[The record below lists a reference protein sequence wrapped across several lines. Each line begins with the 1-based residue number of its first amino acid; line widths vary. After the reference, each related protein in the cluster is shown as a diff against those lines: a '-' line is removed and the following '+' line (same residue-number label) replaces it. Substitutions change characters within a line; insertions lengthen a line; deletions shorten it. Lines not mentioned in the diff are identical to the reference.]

1 MLPLIIKRLIQL
13 PILLW
18 AVVTMA
24 FFLVF
29 ATPGSPFSDEKALPP
44 SVKEK
49 ALEHY
54 GLDLPLGTQYIN
66 YIKNVFTGNL
76 GPSMKYEA
84 YSVNDII
91 AESAPI
97 SLELGCYAII
107 IALALGIP
115 IGIIAAVHH
124 NKLLDYASMSI
135 AMLGICLP
143 AFVLGPALIVL
154 FSIHLGWFNPI
165 GWDTPS
171 DRVLPSLTIG
181 LYTAAAIARLTRTG
195 MLDILSQ
202 DFIRTAKA
210 KGASTFRIVT
220 RHALRGGILPVI
232 SYLGPAIASILS
244 GSFIVETIFGIPGIG
259 RHFINAAFNR
269 DYFLVLGSVLFFS
282 AILII
287 MNTIVDLIQLWIDPR
302 ARSNEAN

>member
-1 MLPLIIKRLIQL
+1 MLNLIIKRLIQL

-18 AVVTMA
+18 AVVTLA
-24 FFLVF
+24 FFLVHS
-29 ATPGSPFSDEKALPP
+29 TPGSPFSDEKALPEA
-44 SVKEK
+44 VKQR

-54 GLDLPLGTQYIN
+54 GLDKPLGVQYVN
-66 YIKNVFTGNL
+66 YIKNVFSGDL

-91 AESAPI
+91 KESAPV
-97 SLELGCYAII
+97 SLELGLYAIL

-115 IGIIAAVHH
+115 IGIFAALNH
-124 NKLLDYASMSI
+124 NKLIDYASMSI

-165 GWDTPS
+165 GWDDPS

-195 MLDILSQ
+195 MLDILNQ

-210 KGASTFRIVT
+210 KGANTFRIIT
-220 RHALRGGILPVI
+220 RHALRGGLLPVF

-244 GSFIVETIFGIPGIG
+244 GSFVVETIFGIPGIG

-269 DYFLVLGSVLFFS
+269 DYSLVLGSVFFFS
-282 AILII
+282 AILMI
-287 MNTIVDLIQLWIDPR
+287 MNTLVDLIQLWLDPR

>member
-1 MLPLIIKRLIQL
+1 MLRLILKRLIQL

-18 AVVTMA
+18 IVVTVA
-24 FFLVF
+24 FFLVHS
-29 ATPGSPFSDEKALPP
+29 TPGSPFSDEKALPEA
-44 SVKEK
+44 VKQK

-54 GLDLPLGTQYIN
+54 GLDQPLPTQYVN
-66 YIKNVFTGNL
+66 YIKNIFSGDL

-91 AESAPI
+91 RESAPV
-97 SLELGCYAII
+97 SLELGFYAIL

-115 IGIIAAVHH
+115 IGIVAALKH
-124 NKLLDYASMSI
+124 NQFLDYASMSV

-143 AFVLGPALIVL
+143 AFVLGPAFLVV
-154 FSIHLGWFNPI
+154 FSIQLGWFNPI
-165 GWDTPS
+165 GWEDPS

-202 DFIRTAKA
+202 DFIRTARA
-210 KGASTFRIVT
+210 KGASTLRIVLK
-220 RHALRGGILPVI
+220 HALRGGLLPVL

-244 GSFIVETIFGIPGIG
+244 GSFVVETIFNIPGIG

-269 DYFLVLGSVLFFS
+269 DYFLVLGSVFFFS
-282 AILII
+282 AILMI
-287 MNTIVDLIQLWIDPR
+287 MNTLVDLMQLWLDPR
-302 ARSNEAN
+302 ARSNEAK